1 MPFGE
6 DLGAGQFGR
15 TTAQGYEPSGTPSN
29 PREKFA
35 TYERDDETGLDFA
48 QARYYQSKLGRFT
61 GVDPYNIIL
70 ERQNATDK
78 EERKKVEK
86 QFVVYLDNPQR
97 WNRYHY
103 SLNNPLL
110 YTDPNGED
118 VTIYYR
124 QAGPG
129 GASANDFGHVLIYVR
144 NDKTGEAA
152 YFDYYPDKGLT
163 VIGNV
168 NQERINQHASFTI
181 ETNSSQEQAIL
192 DAIKDFQNN
201 PLDYSA
207 QRGTQ
212 CSTMC
217 SKLLSAG
224 NLGVGGFTPVAL
236 WESAFERYAPEKL
249 IKENIPIE
257 HGMKSA
263 ITRAPYQEGKE
274 LGRDPRGQARIQDKN
289 ARNANVKTF
298 YKNGKVVEPE

>member
-1 MPFGE
+1 MEKFQVLLVGFRDVLRFTCLLSEIVDCTWLVSDHLGSPRIILGKSGSLADTRRRDFMPFGE

-15 TTAQGYEPSGTPSN
+15 TTALGYEPSGTPSN

-97 WNRYHY
+97 WNRYYY

-129 GASANDFGHVLIYVR
+129 GASEKDFGHVLIYVR
-144 NDKTGEAA
+144 NDETGEAA
-152 YFDYYPDKGLT
+152 YFD
-163 VIGNV
+163 
-168 NQERINQHASFTI
+168 
-181 ETNSSQEQAIL
+181 
-192 DAIKDFQNN
+192 
-201 PLDYSA
+201 
-207 QRGTQ
+207 
-212 CSTMC
+212 
-217 SKLLSAG
+217 
-224 NLGVGGFTPVAL
+224 
-236 WESAFERYAPEKL
+236 
-249 IKENIPIE
+249 
-257 HGMKSA
+257 
-263 ITRAPYQEGKE
+263 
-274 LGRDPRGQARIQDKN
+274 
-289 ARNANVKTF
+289 
-298 YKNGKVVEPE
+298 